1 MKLRLNESKA
11 EGLKPKDK
19 GYEVRDEIVRGL
31 VLRVGKRGQKV
42 WEVVIPRGKRR
53 QRERLGT
60 FPTVSVKEAR
70 KLAEEAKEQAHTMRT
85 DNSAKTV
92 SDLFDAYK
100 AAREGELRT
109 WRDIQSVW
117 DIWAKDR
124 IGHIRATDLSFY
136 HGQDLRTY
144 VSKKSS
150 PIRAGAVVSYLR
162 PFLAWCA
169 EEQMIKGNPW
179 EKLKVG
185 AKAGSR
191 DRILS
196 IDEWSALYTTACDMP
211 YPFGPFIQA
220 LMLSAQR
227 ISNVAQMRY
236 DEIQGDVWTI
246 PRDKVKATRTANATA
261 HEVPLSKSLA
271 ALIAC
276 VKQRGDYVFTTTGE
290 KPIWPGSKLKTQLQ
304 NASGTSDWRFHD
316 IRRTAATIMTT
327 GNEVGKANRFIVERV
342 LGHSDSSVTAI
353 YDRATYRDE
362 KREALEVLAAT
373 VPDAEHVGEPV
384 RTIVSISK

>member
-1 MKLRLNESKA
+1 MKIRLNERKA
-11 EGLKPKDK
+11 ADLKPKDK

-42 WEVVIPRGKRR
+42 WEVVVQRGKRR
-53 QRERLGT
+53 ERERLGT
-60 FPTVSVKEAR
+60 FPSISVKEAR
-70 KLAEEAKEQAHTMRT
+70 KLAEEAKELAHTMRT
-85 DNSAKTV
+85 DNSVKTV
-92 SDLFDAYK
+92 ADLFDAYK

-109 WRDIQSVW
+109 WHDIQSVW

-124 IGHIRATDLSFY
+124 IGHVRATDLSFH
-136 HGQDLRTY
+136 HGQDLRTH

-150 PIRAGAVVSYLR
+150 PIRAGAVVSYMR

-169 EEQMIKGNPW
+169 EEQMIKSNPW

-185 AKAGSR
+185 AKAGNR
-191 DRILS
+191 DRVLS
-196 IDEWSALYTTACDMP
+196 NNEWTALFAAAYELP
-211 YPFGPFIQA
+211 YPFGPFTQA

-246 PRDKVKATRTANATA
+246 PKDKVKATHTASATA
-261 HEVPLSKSLA
+261 HEVPLSKALA
-271 ALIAC
+271 ALVAGI
-276 VKQRGDYVFTTTGE
+276 KRRGDYVFTTTGT
-290 KPIWPGSKLKTQLQ
+290 KPITPGSKLKTKLQ
-304 NASGTSDWRFHD
+304 KLSDTTDWRYHD
-316 IRRTAATIMTT
+316 IRRTAATLMTT

-342 LGHSDSSVTAI
+342 LGHADSSVTAI

-373 VPDAEHVGEPV
+373 VRTPDANKQIIRFPETG
-384 RTIVSISK
+384 S